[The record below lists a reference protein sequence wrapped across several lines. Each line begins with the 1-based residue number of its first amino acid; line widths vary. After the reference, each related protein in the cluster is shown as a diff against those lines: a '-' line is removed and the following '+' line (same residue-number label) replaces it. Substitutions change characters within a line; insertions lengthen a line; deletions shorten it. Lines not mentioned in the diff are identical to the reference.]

1 MRSVVLIRGLLK
13 GMGRE
18 APCDMLAMKDSA
30 AESGSAVYSQCCV
43 IDAPLELLDGV
54 YAVTF
59 NGYVVAAR
67 KEGGLWLPE
76 KATSPLQIEPRV
88 SRPHG
93 WSEIEEI
100 TEVLPLLKKDHVA

>member
-18 APCDMLAMKDSA
+18 APCDMLAMKDATS
-30 AESGSAVYSQCCV
+30 ETGPAVYSQCCV
-43 IDAPLELLDGV
+43 IDAPFDVPDGV
-54 YAVTF
+54 YAVAF

-76 KATSPLQIEPRV
+76 DATSSLQIEPRA
-88 SRPHG
+88 SRPRG
-93 WSEIEEI
+93 SSEV
-100 TEVLPLLKKDHVA
+100 EVVVEALPLLKKDHVA